1 MVKPQYCHC
10 HWFTPSSAS
19 VSLARLWVCAW
30 VYWTT
35 SLVTKKTDFWMKSLS
50 HPSHLKI
57 VLGSVTVPM
66 AAFLIFHFSTCRM
79 FRVCSACLIPSFTRC
94 RHMERSLI
102 IISQLS
108 MSMAADFISSCK
120 YLWSEGV
127 GSQFYMYPQ
136 AQSSRG
142 LESFIFPSCICVP
155 AI

>member
-1 MVKPQYCHC
+1 MCWLYYRRPPSVPQDYGFAPGFIEQH
-10 HWFTPSSAS
+10 
-19 VSLARLWVCAW
+19 LWW
-30 VYWTT
+30 LKRRIFEWQ
-35 SLVTKKTDFWMKSLS
+35 SLS
-50 HPSHLKI
+50 HLSHLKI

-66 AAFLIFHFSTCRM
+66 AFLIFLFSTCRI

-94 RHMERSLI
+94 RHVEQSFT

-108 MSMAADFISSCK
+108 MLMAAETSYPSCK
-120 YLWSEGV
+120 HLWSEGV